1 MCDRNVVL
9 ARAALIGALAF
20 LLVTPDVPAQPAA
33 RPDPQRFLSWNARTR
48 VAHLILLAGLGN
60 ENNGFNFDGY
70 GRGELL
76 VTVPVGW
83 RVVVD
88 CENRGRTR
96 HSCAIVAG
104 SLATRPAFRGAA
116 TSAPAAGL
124 APGARATFSFR
135 ATRIGSFRI
144 ACLVPGHEQARQ
156 WDVLDVA
163 RAGRPSISARPGP

>member
-1 MCDRNVVL
+1 ML

-33 RPDPQRFLSWNARTR
+33 RPGPQRFLSWNLRTR
-48 VAHLILLAGLGN
+48 VAHLVLLAGLGG

-76 VTVPVGW
+76 VTIPVGW

-116 TSAPAAGL
+116 TPAPRSRPRARRTGDVLVQGDAA
-124 APGARATFSFR
+124 R
-135 ATRIGSFRI
+135 
-144 ACLVPGHEQARQ
+144 LVPHR
-156 WDVLDVA
+156 LP
-163 RAGRPSISARPGP
+163 RPRP

>member
-1 MCDRNVVL
+1 MH
-9 ARAALIGALAF
+9 
-20 LLVTPDVPAQPAA
+20 LV
-33 RPDPQRFLSWNARTR
+33 
-48 VAHLILLAGLGN
+48 LLAGLGG

-104 SLATRPAFRGAA
+104 SLAARPAFRGAA
-116 TSAPAAGL
+116 TPAPAAGL
-124 APGARATFSFR
+124 QPGAGVR
-135 ATRIGSFRI
+135 
-144 ACLVPGHEQARQ
+144 VQAGE
-156 WDVLDVA
+156 
-163 RAGRPSISARPGP
+163 GRRRFDAAHALTS

>member
-1 MCDRNVVL
+1 VCDRNVVL
-9 ARAALIGALAF
+9 ARAALIGAVAVLLAAQ
-20 LLVTPDVPAQPAA
+20 DVPARPAA
-33 RPDPQRFLSWNARTR
+33 RPDPKRFLSWNATTR
-48 VAHLILLAGLGN
+48 VMHLVLLAGLGG

-104 SLATRPAFRGAA
+104 SLAARPAFRGAA
-116 TSAPAAGL
+116 TPAPAAGL
-124 APGARATFSFR
+124 QPGARATFSFR
-135 ATRIGSFRI
+135 AAQLGSFRI

-156 WDVLDVA
+156 WDVLDVV
-163 RAGRPSISARPGP
+163 RGGRPSISARRGP